1 MTQTRTLLLLP
12 GDGIGP
18 EIFAAMAPLFA
29 WLERQDD
36 LPLSMTTR
44 LAGHSAWAAEG
55 ATISAETLA
64 LAKASDAVL
73 FGSESSE
80 EFMHLPKQD
89 RPAPALLHL
98 RKTLG
103 GYANLR
109 PIKVHPALAA
119 ASTLK
124 PEVIAGVD
132 MVVVRELLGGIYFG
146 EPRLLEDLPY
156 GSRRAL
162 DSMVYTSGEIERI
175 ARVGFDLARRRR
187 GKLCS
192 VDKANVLATSSL
204 WRDVVSAMAGDYPD
218 VELSHMY
225 VDNAAMQLVR
235 RPAQFDVILTEN
247 MFGDILSDCA
257 AMLGGSIGMLP
268 SASLGEPRGDGSTP
282 GFYEPISG
290 SAPDIAGKDLANPV
304 GTVLSLAM
312 ALRHSLGAPHLAGR
326 LEAAVD
332 AAVSAGALTADL
344 GGNLGT
350 GAMVEAI
357 MGHLER

>member
-1 MTQTRTLLLLP
+1 MTQYRTMLLLP

-18 EIFAAMAPLFA
+18 EIFAAMEPLFA
-29 WLERQDD
+29 WLGRQDG
-36 LPLSMTTR
+36 LSLTMTTR
-44 LAGHSAWAAEG
+44 LAGYSAWAAEG
-55 ATISAETLA
+55 TTISAETLA
-64 LAKASDAVL
+64 LAKTADAVL
-73 FGSESSE
+73 FGAESSE
-80 EFMHLPKQD
+80 EFMDLPKQD
-89 RPAPALLHL
+89 RPAPALFHL
-98 RKTLG
+98 RKSLG
-103 GYANLR
+103 GFANLR
-109 PIKVHPALAA
+109 PIKVHPALVT
-119 ASTLK
+119 ASPLK
-124 PEVIAGVD
+124 PKVIAGVD
-132 MVVVRELLGGIYFG
+132 MLVVRELLSGIYFG
-146 EPRLLEDLPY
+146 EPRVLETLPD

-175 ARVGFDLARRRR
+175 ARVGFDMARQRR

-204 WRDVVSAMAGDYPD
+204 WRDVVSAIGKAYPD

-268 SASLGEPRGDGSTP
+268 SASLGEPRADGSTL

-290 SAPDIAGKDLANPV
+290 TAPDIAGKDLANPV

-312 ALRHSLGAPHLAGR
+312 ALRHSLGAPQLAQQ
-326 LEAAVD
+326 LETAVD
-332 AAVSAGALTADL
+332 AAISAGALTADL
-344 GGNLGT
+344 GGTLGT
-350 GAMVEAI
+350 KAMAGAIAE
-357 MGHLER
+357 HLGA